1 MHYKEVKAILSPQN
15 GMNLYRGCTHGC
27 IYCDSRSK
35 CYRMDHDFEDI
46 EVKLHAP
53 DILERTLKRKRTK
66 GMIITGSMTDPY
78 VPLEKEL
85 QMTRLCLN
93 QIERFDFGI
102 TIQTKSDLILR
113 DIEVLDKINR
123 KTKCVVAITITTFD
137 DALCKKLEPNVC
149 PTSGRIKVLK
159 ELQKRGIPTIVWLT
173 PILPYIND
181 TEENVTSIVDACAQA
196 GVYGIMHSNMGM
208 TLREGNRE
216 YFYEQLDKFFPGMK
230 ERYMQEYGDAY
241 EVVSPNSQKLMQILQ
256 QRCENYGIIY
266 DGEELFRYMRE
277 YKNKTIGEQL
287 SIFDMIQ
294 EG

>member
-181 TEENVTSIVDACAQA
+181 TEENITSIVDACAQA

-277 YKNKTIGEQL
+277 YKNKTIGEQ
-287 SIFDMIQ
+287 
-294 EG
+294 